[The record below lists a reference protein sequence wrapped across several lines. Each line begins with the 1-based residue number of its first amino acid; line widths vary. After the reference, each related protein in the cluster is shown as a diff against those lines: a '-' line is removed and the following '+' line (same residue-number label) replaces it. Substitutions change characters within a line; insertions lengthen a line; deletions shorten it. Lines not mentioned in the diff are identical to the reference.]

1 MSLAHTATHPILPHT
16 RAAAADAAVAVPT
29 TLRGEIALALP
40 MRHAGVRTLVLRY
53 ELQGPADAPVVFL
66 AGGISAHRHASAS
79 TAFPESG
86 WANALVAAGRALDPA
101 RHRILAFD
109 YVGAD
114 GHLDAPIDTTDQA
127 DAIAA
132 LLNALDI
139 DQLRAFV
146 GYSYGAMVGLQFA
159 ARHPTRLQRL
169 VAVSGA
175 HKPHPY
181 ASAWRALQRRAVALG
196 QLQCADA
203 QGLALARQTL
213 QTQQDAYGLVRRQA
227 EQALVTE
234 LDVRR
239 AQIPVETARADM
251 ARYSLRVAQDR
262 HALDLLVGSAVPEA
276 LLPRGLSQVA
286 LAQEVVPGLPSE
298 VLLARPDVL
307 AAEHQLRAAHAIIGA
322 ARAAFFPR
330 LALTS
335 TVGTAST
342 ELSRLF
348 ENGRGTW
355 AFAPALSMPI
365 FDARVWSAYRVS
377 GVQRQIALTQYERA
391 IQSAFREVAD
401 ALALRRAVAEQ
412 RAAQEALVEALTET
426 HRLAQMRFERG
437 IDSYLSVLDAQRSL
451 FAGQQGLIAV
461 QLAQRLSQVQLFA
474 ALGGGWQAPA
484 RAAVGAGS

>member
-203 QGLALARQTL
+203 QGLALARQFAMLSYRTPEEFGERF
-213 QTQQDAYGLVRRQA
+213 D
-227 EQALVTE
+227 
-234 LDVRR
+234 
-239 AQIPVETARADM
+239 
-251 ARYSLRVAQDR
+251 
-262 HALDLLVGSAVPEA
+262 AVPEIVNGRVRCA
-276 LLPRGLSQVA
+276 ASTMPTRRSSWPGAPRWGASCWA
-286 LAQEVVPGLPSE
+286 PPSSCCGPTARCASTPPG
-298 VLLARPDVL
+298 R
-307 AAEHQLRAAHAIIGA
+307 RAAPSAWA
-322 ARAAFFPR
+322 ARWASASDC
-330 LALTS
+330 LAISSPPWTS
-335 TVGTAST
+335 A
-342 ELSRLF
+342 
-348 ENGRGTW
+348 
-355 AFAPALSMPI
+355 
-365 FDARVWSAYRVS
+365 
-377 GVQRQIALTQYERA
+377 
-391 IQSAFREVAD
+391 
-401 ALALRRAVAEQ
+401 
-412 RAAQEALVEALTET
+412 
-426 HRLAQMRFERG
+426 MRMN
-437 IDSYLSVLDAQRSL
+437 S
-451 FAGQQGLIAV
+451 
-461 QLAQRLSQVQLFA
+461 
-474 ALGGGWQAPA
+474 
-484 RAAVGAGS
+484 